1 MVIAESKDLIIR
13 QLVTEDAK
21 AFSDMV
27 KDGSLEEV
35 GFSKDCYQWMD
46 NWIKETKKLNNDD
59 NPLKDYLA
67 YTFEEK

>member
-21 AFSDMV
+21 AFSDMA

-46 NWIKETKKLNNDD
+46 NWIKETREM
-59 NPLKDYLA
+59 YRF
-67 YTFEEK
+67 YRREK